1 MINETRSE
9 MIEIRINDVLKE
21 IVNVFPEVADLEGH
35 DNLPLPFA
43 VYKVKRFGSK
53 TKEVNRSGVY
63 SVNVLSVCGEYDESL
78 KLENKIS
85 EAMLSLQDSRTNVS
99 FLDSSREFDDDDRA
113 WVTEMNFEIKVY

>member
-53 TKEVNRSGVY
+53 T
-63 SVNVLSVCGEYDESL
+63 
-78 KLENKIS
+78 
-85 EAMLSLQDSRTNVS
+85 
-99 FLDSSREFDDDDRA
+99 
-113 WVTEMNFEIKVY
+113 